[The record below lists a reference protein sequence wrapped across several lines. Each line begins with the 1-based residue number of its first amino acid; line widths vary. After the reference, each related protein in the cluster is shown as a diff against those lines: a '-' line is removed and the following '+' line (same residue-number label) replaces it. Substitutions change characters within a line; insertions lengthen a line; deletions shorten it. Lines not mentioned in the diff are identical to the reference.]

1 MVCPLRAS
9 LLLLL
14 AVAGCASEATPPWQ
28 EAEDFR
34 WRELS
39 IRERGNPGF
48 TEMSTRRTGVDF
60 GNRLSR
66 VAAIEQSLEHGL
78 FSLLVQ
84 NEHFLLPIH
93 LTGEVQRSESAHP
106 FLVSRALFLLKTG
119 SRRRS

>member
-48 TEMSTRRTGVDF
+48 TEMSPRRTGVDF

-66 VAAIEQSLEHGL
+66 VAAIEHDH
-78 FSLLVQ
+78 LLVGPCRQ
-84 NEHFLLPIH
+84 W
-93 LTGEVQRSESAHP
+93 
-106 FLVSRALFLLKTG
+106 
-119 SRRRS
+119 